1 MMRDSNIIK
10 NFFSDKRKNFDSF
23 YNTEKGVISKVFSL
37 KKSSIDYDLNV
48 PDALE
53 VLIKN
58 K

>member
-1 MMRDSNIIK
+1 MMRDSNFI
-10 NFFSDKRKNFDSF
+10 KNFDSF